1 MYIRKTKTRSINNTN
16 HFTYRLVE
24 SRRDTAG
31 KVKQHTLLNLGA
43 HYGIVEESDLPLLSQ
58 RIENIIT
65 GQQSLLPLTDNL
77 ETEAQRIANLVIKK
91 HAKPL
96 IYDDKNDQVQYREV
110 DIGTIE
116 NSDIKT
122 VGSEHLAYE
131 TAKKINLIK
140 ILSEC
145 GLSEKEINSAMA
157 TIIGRL
163 IAPGSEVSTVN
174 YLRNNSALDEI
185 LATDF
190 SNLHKNKLY
199 KISDVLIK
207 HQNEIEQKLYSKEKE
222 LFALS
227 EIVTL
232 YDLTNTYFEGE
243 SNGNDYGAYGH
254 SKEKRKDCKLVTLA
268 LVLDASGFPKKSHI
282 FKGNIAEAGTLQSML
297 EKISNKKAV
306 VVMDAGIATEANI
319 TWLNDN
325 DYKYLVI
332 SRKRNQSLPD
342 IEGVVVKDDPENKI
356 TTFLLKN
363 DQEAELY
370 CHSQGVEKRSGKI
383 LEKYINR
390 FEEEL
395 QKIANG
401 LQKKTGTKKY
411 DIILQRIGRIKEKY
425 SMVARQFDIKIT
437 ADDTK
442 AKVTAISWENTPEK
456 QHKSPGIYC
465 IRTNQIELN
474 NQQIWNTY
482 RMLND
487 IEEAFRTLKTDLG
500 LRPIFHQT
508 TDRISGHIFISV
520 LAYHILH
527 SVRYQLKLSNIND
540 SWQTIM
546 FKLSTHYR
554 ITTSLQQ
561 KNAKPIHI
569 RKSTRANPE
578 QLKIYRACNIPSTI
592 LQTTITT
599 Y

>member
-1 MYIRKTKTRSINNTN
+1 MRQQLSIVR
-16 HFTYRLVE
+16 FLMRQC
-24 SRRDTAG
+24 A
-31 KVKQHTLLNLGA
+31 
-43 HYGIVEESDLPLLSQ
+43 
-58 RIENIIT
+58 
-65 GQQSLLPLTDNL
+65 
-77 ETEAQRIANLVIKK
+77 
-91 HAKPL
+91 
-96 IYDDKNDQVQYREV
+96 
-110 DIGTIE
+110 
-116 NSDIKT
+116 
-122 VGSEHLAYE
+122 
-131 TAKKINLIK
+131 
-140 ILSEC
+140 
-145 GLSEKEINSAMA
+145 
-157 TIIGRL
+157 
-163 IAPGSEVSTVN
+163 
-174 YLRNNSALDEI
+174 
-185 LATDF
+185 
-190 SNLHKNKLY
+190 
-199 KISDVLIK
+199 
-207 HQNEIEQKLYSKEKE
+207 
-222 LFALS
+222 

-332 SRKRNQSLPD
+332 SRKRNQSLAD

-487 IEEAFRTLKTDLG
+487 IEEAFGTLKTDLG